1 MLLSNATQSATTPQ
15 PSPSQCRSRASRP
28 GEISQNVTSAA
39 NGAKSVVTV
48 LSEVASAA
56 AETKKS
62 AQKVLTAS
70 ESVEMAAAE
79 MRGEVECFRAK
90 VAI

>member
-1 MLLSNATQSATTPQ
+1 VSIEDRFDVQ
-15 PSPSQCRSRASRP
+15 ASRP

-79 MRGEVECFRAK
+79 IRRQGRKLPCQRCDLAE
-90 VAI
+90 